1 MTETSPGITAVH
13 TEVRKQGNHHGS
25 IGKPLPNTYV
35 KVVPIDNP
43 YGPALGPNS
52 PGELLV
58 KGPQVMK
65 GYHNRPDQNNEVFI
79 DGWLRTGDVA
89 YYNENNLLY
98 LTDRLKELIK
108 VKGFQ
113 VPPAEL
119 EEIIRTFPDVSDVGV
134 IGIPHMIS
142 GEVPRAYVVPKKG
155 KQIDTE
161 KLNAFVSSK
170 VAKYKQLKGGI
181 AVVDSIPKNPSGK
194 ILRRQLKLQYEAEN
208 N

>member
-1 MTETSPGITAVH
+1 MTETSPGISIVH
-13 TEVRKQGNHHGS
+13 AEVRKQGNYHGS
-25 IGKPLPNTYV
+25 IGRPLPNTLV
-35 KVVPIDNP
+35 KIVPSDNP
-43 YGPALGPNS
+43 HGPALGPNS

-65 GYHNRPDQNNEVFI
+65 GYHKRPDQNNEVFI

-89 YYNENNLLY
+89 YYNDNRLLY
-98 LTDRLKELIK
+98 VTDRLKELIK

-119 EEIIRTFPDVSDVGV
+119 EEIIRTFPEVSDVGV
-134 IGIPHMIS
+134 IGIPHLIS
-142 GEVPRAYVVPKKG
+142 GEVPRAYVVPKEG
-155 KQIDTE
+155 KQIDID
-161 KLNAFVSSK
+161 KLDEFVSSK

-181 AVVDSIPKNPSGK
+181 AVVDSIPKNASGK

-208 N
+208 S